1 MNYSEEVLV
10 LIRLILAHLL
20 TDFVFQPYSWVKNRQ
35 EKRYRSSKLYVHAL
49 ITALA
54 AYLISGLLS
63 AWWIFPVVLI
73 THLLIDLWKS
83 YQPNKLKFF
92 LIDQLLHFA
101 VIVLLWIFTFN
112 LWGEMGTFIQKV
124 VTNVD
129 VMIIVTGYLIVAWP
143 LGVSIGIATEKWRN
157 DAEVN
162 KEGMAKAGMWIGQL
176 ERFLILTF
184 ILINQFTA
192 VGLLIAAKSILRF
205 SDKENTQKKTE
216 YVLIGTL
223 ISFSATIVLGLLM
236 EYLLATSH

>member
-1 MNYSEEVLV
+1 MNYSDEIIV

-20 TDFVFQPYSWVKNRQ
+20 TDFVFQPNAWVKNRQ
-35 EKRYRSSKLYVHAL
+35 EKRYKSPKLYLHAI
-49 ITALA
+49 ITAVA
-54 AYLISGLLS
+54 AYLISGLFS
-63 AWWIFPVVLI
+63 AWWILPVILI
-73 THLLIDLWKS
+73 THLAIDLWKS
-83 YQPNKLKFF
+83 YMPNKLKFF
-92 LIDQLLHFA
+92 LIDQALHFL
-101 VIVLLWIFTFN
+101 VILLLWVFTFD
-112 LWGEMGTFIQKV
+112 LWTVTGTFLLNLF
-124 VTNVD
+124 TNIKA
-129 VMIIVTGYLIVAWP
+129 MIILTGYVIVAWP

-223 ISFSATIVLGLLM
+223 ISFSVTIVLGLLI
-236 EYLLATSH
+236 EYLLKINS